1 MPDLKEGTQPVSRKL
16 RFDVFEVDRYSGEL
30 RKYGVRIPL
39 QSRPFQALVF
49 LLQHANDVVPREEL
63 QKHLWPADVFVDFE
77 HGLNTAIRKIRR
89 ALNDDAANPR
99 FIETVGRLGY
109 RFLVPVEIQDTVPSA
124 QRPATTPVA
133 DILPTSSPQ
142 VAALREPVVSETTKP
157 GRWRSVGWSLAA
169 SLFILVLLLAYY
181 SRPEMPRP
189 RISRAVQLT
198 KSGGVRARE
207 PLFTDGPRLYY
218 QLTGP
223 LASDWELR
231 QVLLNGNED
240 TPAGVP
246 AGRFRIHG
254 LSPDD
259 TEFLATSFIDGQST
273 VWTVPVSGGSP
284 HRIGNLIADDISWS
298 HDGKWF
304 AYAQA
309 DQLFLAKPDGTS
321 SYRLTKVPE
330 GSSSIDH
337 VRWSP
342 DDRRIRFTVITPTT
356 RALWEIG
363 ADGSNLRKMQF
374 PWPGR
379 EMECC
384 GEWSRDGRYFV
395 FKSQR
400 EQISNLWALEEKAD
414 WWRRTNPD
422 PVQLTFG
429 PVNYYEPLPSRDGHS
444 IFATGVEPSGE
455 LVRYDA
461 GRKDF
466 VPFLD
471 GRSWAHLAFSRDGQ
485 WMAYVAYPEGTL
497 WRARSDGTEQLQLT
511 FPPLQAGAPRWSA
524 DGERI
529 AFHAIEPGQ
538 VWKDYLISAQGGN
551 PDPFPEEAAS
561 QSSPDWV
568 PDRDALTYS
577 RDNAAANHALYI
589 FDRRSGHTEKIAG
602 SEGLYGPLWSPN
614 GRFLMAVDVPADR
627 LVLVDLTSGKRTPIA
642 ASVQWPAW
650 SPDSKY
656 IYFARFGV
664 NSIFRVRVPDGKEE
678 KFLSLPFR
686 VAPWPFTVAQDGSV
700 VLLRE
705 HGRYNVY
712 ALSLAPG

>member
-1 MPDLKEGTQPVSRKL
+1 MSR
-16 RFDVFEVDRYSGEL
+16 V
-30 RKYGVRIPL
+30 
-39 QSRPFQALVF
+39 
-49 LLQHANDVVPREEL
+49 
-63 QKHLWPADVFVDFE
+63 
-77 HGLNTAIRKIRR
+77 
-89 ALNDDAANPR
+89 
-99 FIETVGRLGY
+99 
-109 RFLVPVEIQDTVPSA
+109 
-124 QRPATTPVA
+124 
-133 DILPTSSPQ
+133 
-142 VAALREPVVSETTKP
+142 
-157 GRWRSVGWSLAA
+157 
-169 SLFILVLLLAYY
+169 
-181 SRPEMPRP
+181 
-189 RISRAVQLT
+189 VQLT

-207 PLFTDGPRLYY
+207 PLFTDGPRVYY
-218 QLTGP
+218 QSTGP
-223 LASDWELR
+223 LASDWQLR

-246 AGRFRIHG
+246 TDRFRIHG

-259 TEFLATSFIDGQST
+259 TEFLATSFVDGQST

-284 HRIGNLIADDISWS
+284 HRIGNLVADDISWS
-298 HDGKWF
+298 HDGQWF
-304 AYAQA
+304 AYAQS
-309 DQLFLAKPDGTS
+309 DQLFLAKPDGTAS
-321 SYRLTKVPE
+321 HLLARVPE
-330 GSSSIDH
+330 GSSRIDH

-356 RALWEIG
+356 RALWEVG
-363 ADGSNLRKMQF
+363 ADGGNLRKMQF
-374 PWPGR
+374 PWRGK

-384 GEWSRDGRYFV
+384 GEWTHDGKYFV

-400 EQISNLWALEEKAD
+400 EQISNLWALEEKAG
-414 WWRRTNPD
+414 WWRRANPD

-429 PVNYYEPLPSRDGHS
+429 PVNYYEPTPSRDGRT

-461 GRKDF
+461 DRKDF

-471 GRSWAHLAFSRDGQ
+471 GRSWAHLAFSRDGE

-497 WRARSDGTEQLQLT
+497 WRAHSDGTEQLQLT
-511 FPPLQAGAPRWSA
+511 FPPLQVGAPRWSA

-538 VWKDYLISAQGGN
+538 LWKDYLISAQGGN
-551 PDPFPEEAAS
+551 PEPFPEEAES

-589 FDRRSGHTEKIAG
+589 FDRKSGHSEKISG
-602 SEGLYGPLWSPN
+602 TEGLYGSLWSPN
-614 GRFLMAVDVPADR
+614 GQYLIAEDVPADR
-627 LVLVDLTSGKRTPIA
+627 LVLVDLKSGKRTQIA
-642 ASVQWPAW
+642 GAAVQWPSW

-664 NSIFRVRVPDGKEE
+664 NSLFRVRVADGKEE

-686 VAPWPFTVAQDGSV
+686 VAPWPFTVIPDGSV

-705 HGRYNVY
+705 NGRYNVY
-712 ALSLAPG
+712 ALSLTPD